1 MATTLLRIVKYG
13 LQNFWRNG
21 LLSVAT
27 IIVMVLALLTFE
39 GLMLFSEVTKGAI
52 ASLEN
57 KIDISVYFKTDTK
70 EDDVLAVERAIKA
83 LPEVERVAYISRDE
97 ALRVFRLTHAGDP
110 TINKALDELGENPFA
125 ASLNI
130 KAKSPEHYRAIAA
143 YAEREEFA
151 HAVSK
156 VTYSENKNV
165 IDSLT
170 KIITTVNRV
179 GVTANIIFA
188 FIAMIIAFNTIRLA
202 IYANRE
208 EIGVMRLVG
217 ASNAYIRGPYVV
229 EGILYGVIGTVIA
242 LLIITPIVVG
252 ITPYVNIVIRSV
264 NLSTI
269 LYSQF
274 ASIFLN
280 SLLLGVALGVISSS
294 IAITRYLKV

>member
-1 MATTLLRIVKYG
+1 M
-13 LQNFWRNG
+13 
-21 LLSVAT
+21 
-27 IIVMVLALLTFE
+27 
-39 GLMLFSEVTKGAI
+39 
-52 ASLEN
+52 
-57 KIDISVYFKTDTK
+57 
-70 EDDVLAVERAIKA
+70 
-83 LPEVERVAYISRDE
+83 
-97 ALRVFRLTHAGDP
+97 
-110 TINKALDELGENPFA
+110 
-125 ASLNI
+125 
-130 KAKSPEHYRAIAA
+130 
-143 YAEREEFA
+143 
-151 HAVSK
+151 
-156 VTYSENKNV
+156 
-165 IDSLT
+165 
-170 KIITTVNRV
+170 